1 MPCDDD
7 HDHDSGLG
15 GAVWFQMGRW
25 AEQDAQQTRRILNN
39 LGNAFSLRPAETVVF
54 THELNALIAQR
65 DALQQQVRQQA
76 EKSHSD
82 ADFVISLLEDKHAQ
96 IDHLEYKYKAAKQQL
111 ETERERH
118 STTTKVENFMTS
130 RWFHMIKY
138 VEHGLFNEPEFREL
152 VQLTKEFYADYSPA
166 RNRLFES
173 TTRYQRVNALTE
185 VLDQKCKK

>member
-25 AEQDAQQTRRILNN
+25 AEQDAQQTRRILHN
-39 LGNAFSLRPAETVVF
+39 LGNAFSFRPAETVVF

-65 DALQQQVRQQA
+65 DALQQQMRQQA
-76 EKSHSD
+76 EKSHRD

-96 IDHLEYKYKAAKQQL
+96 IDQLEYENKFLSDNLKA
-111 ETERERH
+111 ERERH
-118 STTTKVENFMTS
+118 STTTKVKNFMTS

-152 VQLTKEFYADYSPA
+152 VQLTKEFYARYSPA
-166 RNRLFES
+166 RDTLFES
-173 TTRYQRVNALTE
+173 TERYQRVNALTE
-185 VLDQKCKK
+185 VLDQKCKE